1 MLGGVG
7 LSRTHLTRGCNVRQL
22 FVMVRVQPFHAFIDL
37 ARAGRDGKI
46 QDREEMHIS
55 CYVFPVKI
63 SYAMFW
69 LIVPAVASSVGTTV
83 QTEYGPVVGVSTASG
98 MYWKGIPYAEP
109 PMGANRWMPTKRIA
123 QPWTTPRAASK
134 FGEGTTHAA
143 SLHTLRT
150 HTRAHLNPRLRL
162 G

>member
-1 MLGGVG
+1 
-7 LSRTHLTRGCNVRQL
+7 
-22 FVMVRVQPFHAFIDL
+22 MVRVQPFHAFIDL

-46 QDREEMHIS
+46 QDRSKEMHIFRAMFS
-55 CYVFPVKI
+55 QFFRFNSVKI

-123 QPWTTPRAASK
+123 QPWTSPRAASK

-143 SLHTLRT
+143 SLR
-150 HTRAHLNPRLRL
+150 
-162 G
+162 